1 MHRRETFFACGSSAP
16 VRAEREGDTT
26 GWIGGTL
33 EAPSVQ
39 GHGLL
44 PLQELQ
50 PYQNLFLCLLWV
62 AIRRPLPVQA
72 LRGLPCLGSFSVVHA
87 SGT

>member
-1 MHRRETFFACGSSAP
+1 M
-16 VRAEREGDTT
+16 RAEREGDTIA
-26 GWIGGTL
+26 WLGGTL

-39 GHGLL
+39 GHGLP

-50 PYQNLFLCLLWV
+50 PYQNLFCASCVWRSEGLFGQSFSV
-62 AIRRPLPVQA
+62 AQLVQA
-72 LRGLPCLGSFSVVHA
+72 LRGLPCLVSFSVVHA